1 MPSERIQ
8 RRIEK
13 LLDEADEAYAQQDWE
28 VVETTASS
36 ALGLDPENEDALA
49 ILAAKARMT
58 GESDPFEVDGSSTP
72 TAGTPTHSLMGGT
85 RSESSWARLRPSRC
99 FKLTTT
105 S

>member
-28 VVETTASS
+28 LVETTASS

-49 ILAAKARMT
+49 ILEA
-58 GESDPFEVDGSSTP
+58 SVD
-72 TAGTPTHSLMGGT
+72 
-85 RSESSWARLRPSRC
+85 
-99 FKLTTT
+99 
-105 S
+105 